1 MVTEEFNQQVEKH
14 YRHNFLFNMLDGA
27 LFWLGFNFFA
37 PSQILPLYASYF
49 TQNTFLIGL
58 IASIGSIGYL
68 IPQLFTANR
77 VQRMPRKKTLV
88 VKAGFFL
95 ERVPIIL
102 LPLSA
107 FLFAGSNPV
116 VALVLLYLLFTWHS
130 LGAGMIAVAWQD
142 MVAKVIPVN
151 RRGRF
156 FGITNFLGT
165 GTGVV
170 GAAGAAWMLASYP
183 FPMGYVLCFAVAAL
197 FIFLSWVAIAQTRE
211 PALLTQ
217 EQPRSQI
224 DFFRQLPAIIRRD
237 VNFARYLATAA
248 LITLSNMGVG
258 FLMVYVVRRWELND
272 SLAGVFTSVMLIGQ
286 SLANLIYGALADR
299 KGHKVVMEIS
309 VLAGTAAFGLAAFAP
324 DWSWFYV
331 VFILRG
337 AYLAGALLS
346 GIAIAL
352 EFSSPEM
359 RPTYIGIN
367 STFSGVAAV
376 LAPLVGSLLA
386 DLLGFQALF
395 LIGSL
400 VGLVSLGMLRWLV
413 REPREHQAAGVC
425 SPF

>member
-1 MVTEEFNQQVEKH
+1 MGIEEFNQQVEKH
-14 YRHNFLFNMLDGA
+14 YRHNFLYNMLDGS
-27 LFWLGFNFFA
+27 LFWLGYNFFA

-58 IASIGSIGYL
+58 IASLGSIGYL
-68 IPQLFTANR
+68 VPQLFTSNR
-77 VQRMPRKKTLV
+77 VQRMPVKKRMV
-88 VKAGFFL
+88 VNIGFFL
-95 ERVPIIL
+95 ERLPVIL

-107 FLFAGSNPV
+107 FFFAPASPVLALISLYALFS
-116 VALVLLYLLFTWHS
+116 WHS
-130 LGAGMIAVAWQD
+130 LGAGTIAVAWQD

-156 FGITNFLGT
+156 FGVTNFIGT

-183 FPMGYVLCFAVAAL
+183 FPMGYVLCFALAAL

-224 DFFRQLPAIIRRD
+224 DFFRQLPGVIRRD
-237 VNFARYLATAA
+237 ANFARYLATAA
-248 LITLSNMGVG
+248 TITFSNLGVG
-258 FLMVYVVRRWELND
+258 FLMVYAVRRWELPD

-286 SLANLIYGALADR
+286 SLANLVYGALADR
-299 KGHKVVMEIS
+299 KGHKLVMEIS
-309 VLAGTAAFGLAAFAP
+309 VLAGTLSFVLAAAAP
-324 DWSWFYV
+324 EWSWFYV
-331 VFILRG
+331 VFALRG
-337 AYLAGALLS
+337 VYLAGSLLS

-352 EFSSPEM
+352 EFSAPDM
-359 RPTYIGIN
+359 RPTYIGLN

-386 DLLGFQALF
+386 DQLGFQALF
-395 LIGSL
+395 FIGSAI
-400 VGLVSLGMLRWLV
+400 GLCGLGMLRWLV
-413 REPREHQAAGVC
+413 REPRFHQAAA
-425 SPF
+425 